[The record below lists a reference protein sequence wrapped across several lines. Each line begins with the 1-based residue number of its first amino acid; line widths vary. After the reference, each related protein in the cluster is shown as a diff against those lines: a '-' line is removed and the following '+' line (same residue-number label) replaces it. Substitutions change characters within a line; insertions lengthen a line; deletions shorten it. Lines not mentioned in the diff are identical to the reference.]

1 MSDVNISSYI
11 LLFYYCDNYVMR
23 QRIDGK
29 EWKRKEG
36 KGGGGKDGQGMGK
49 EERTNLQFTPSVI

>member
-1 MSDVNISSYI
+1 
-11 LLFYYCDNYVMR
+11 MR